1 MIKIVVISFTVELS
15 IKKNYEQAIQLKDLS
30 SILLK
35 DISFKEMEKKKHIT
49 FWEQYFKQMCVFVSA
64 QGIQV

>member
-1 MIKIVVISFTVELS
+1 MIKIVVISFTVVLP

-35 DISFKEMEKKKHIT
+35 YISFKEMEKYIKC
-49 FWEQYFKQMCVFVSA
+49 WVQYFKEMCVFVSA

>member
-1 MIKIVVISFTVELS
+1 MIKIVVISFTVVLS
-15 IKKNYEQAIQLKDLS
+15 KKNYEQAIQLKDLS

-35 DISFKEMEKKKHIT
+35 DISFKEMEKHIKC
-49 FWEQYFKQMCVFVSA
+49 WVQYFKEMCVFVSA

>member
-35 DISFKEMEKKKHIT
+35 DISFKEMEKKYIK
-49 FWEQYFKQMCVFVSA
+49 FWEQYFKEMCAFVSA
-64 QGIQV
+64 QWIQV